1 MDKLAKYNKNVKYL
15 LVAVDC
21 LSRYVRVQ
29 PLKTKFSTEVATA
42 FKKMISKKQP
52 QKAWVDKGTEFKGE
66 FKKLCDQRGIHLY
79 STHSEKKSAF
89 AERNIRSLKNL
100 IYRYLEDKWTYTY
113 LPRLPDF
120 VKTLN
125 ARVNRVTKLAPN
137 QVSKKH
143 VATIISQAAENS
155 ASLVQKTLF
164 QKGDFVRIAKVDL
177 PFRKG
182 YKQNFTDEVF
192 EITSIPTINPPTYG
206 LIDAV
211 GQPILGK
218 FYQPELQK
226 VQESVLKN

>member
-1 MDKLAKYNKNVKYL
+1 M
-15 LVAVDC
+15 
-21 LSRYVRVQ
+21 
-29 PLKTKFSTEVATA
+29 
-42 FKKMISKKQP
+42 
-52 QKAWVDKGTEFKGE
+52 
-66 FKKLCDQRGIHLY
+66 
-79 STHSEKKSAF
+79 
-89 AERNIRSLKNL
+89 
-100 IYRYLEDKWTYTY
+100 
-113 LPRLPDF
+113 
-120 VKTLN
+120 
-125 ARVNRVTKLAPN
+125 NRVTKLAPN

-155 ASLVQKTLF
+155 ASLVQKPLF